1 MMFDNEFKDLMGYRY
16 TVVEN
21 KVEECLSAAKRGET
35 SVTIDADDLTDS
47 EVEYLKKELERR
59 LNNGSY

>member
-1 MMFDNEFKDLMGYRY
+1 MFDDELMEFAGYRY

-21 KVEECLSAAKRGET
+21 KVEECLSAVRKGET
-35 SVTIDADDLTDS
+35 SVAIDAGDLTDG
-47 EVEYLKKELERR
+47 EIKYLKNELERK

>member
-1 MMFDNEFKDLMGYRY
+1 MFDNEFKDFMGYRY

-21 KVEECLSAAKRGET
+21 KVEECLSAARRGET
-35 SVTIDADDLTDS
+35 SVTIDAGDLTDG